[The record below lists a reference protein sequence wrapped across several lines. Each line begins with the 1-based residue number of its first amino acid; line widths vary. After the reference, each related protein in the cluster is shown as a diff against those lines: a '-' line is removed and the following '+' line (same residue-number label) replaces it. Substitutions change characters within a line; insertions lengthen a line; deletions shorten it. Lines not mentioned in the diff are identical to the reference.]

1 MAPAQGGIPGP
12 IAAPRRLQRDFATD
26 NREILS
32 TTLYVRLPHRPHDQ
46 PQPWQFGAMPF
57 ALVRASAE
65 KSRPGATPPAPEL
78 LREGHGLPAD
88 MPAADRLVLIVAA
101 SDVLLTAAMVPP
113 LPPARL
119 RLALPN
125 LIEDVLATDA
135 APCHIALGP
144 ALDPSAPARGPRR
157 RLLMVTDRAW
167 LRAALDQFAEHK
179 HRRRSVLPAQLC
191 LPLAEAEAEPEPE
204 AETPAAAELPE
215 PALAEGAAPPLAE
228 GAEPAPAPA
237 PAVPQAPVVP
247 DEPVPAATLVVEA
260 AASALAPSAGLLD
273 AAAPPPAAAESARL
287 WQLTVR
293 TGPYDGFGLLL
304 NDQALA
310 AWQALAPAGEWHG
323 DKAALA
329 HAPVP
334 ALRNQR
340 RIARASRISE
350 DWRIW
355 LAGAEACLR
364 EPQVDLAQFE
374 FAQGTMDRWNL
385 LAWRLPVAL
394 AVALVL
400 VQIIGM
406 NAQWLMLRQESRRI
420 EAAQVDILHTA
431 FPNVP
436 PVAEP
441 PLLMRR
447 QIEQLRT
454 ASGRSTP
461 GDFLPLADGF
471 ARAAQ
476 SLPPDALLQL
486 DYRAG
491 TLYVALKAGTNT
503 NALRSAVRQ
512 AGLQMEED
520 KTPPDAAVRAGGAP
534 TPPGSRWTIRS
545 ESRAEGKAPGRAA
558 S

>member
-1 MAPAQGGIPGP
+1 M
-12 IAAPRRLQRDFATD
+12 
-26 NREILS
+26 S

-57 ALVRASAE
+57 ALVRATAGD
-65 KSRPGATPPAPEL
+65 KSRRTGLPQAPEL
-78 LREGHGLPAD
+78 LREGHALPAE

-101 SDVLLTAAMVPP
+101 GDVLLTAAMVPP

-125 LIEDVLATDA
+125 LVEDMLATDA

-144 ALDPSAPARGPRR
+144 ALDAGASARGARR

-167 LRAALDQFAEHK
+167 LRAALDQFADHK

-191 LPLAEAEAEPEPE
+191 LPLEEAVETDPLMPETAAVEAPALEPVLAGAEA
-204 AETPAAAELPE
+204 
-215 PALAEGAAPPLAE
+215 
-228 GAEPAPAPA
+228 APAPP
-237 PAVPQAPVVP
+237 PAVPAAPVVP
-247 DEPVPAATLVVEA
+247 ATADESSQPATLVVEA
-260 AASALAPSAGLLD
+260 AASALAQSAMLLD

-293 TGPYDGFGLLL
+293 TGPYDGYGLLL

-310 AWQALAPAGEWHG
+310 AWQMLAPTGHWHG

-334 ALRNQR
+334 ALHAR
-340 RIARASRISE
+340 RATPRASRISD

-364 EPQVDLAQFE
+364 EPQLDLAQFE
-374 FAQGTMDRWNL
+374 FAQGRMDRWNL
-385 LAWRLPVAL
+385 RAWRAPVLL
-394 AVALVL
+394 AVALLL

-406 NAQWLMLRQESRRI
+406 NVQWLMLRQESKRLD
-420 EAAQVDILHTA
+420 AAQIDVLHTA

-441 PLLMRR
+441 ALLMRR

-461 GDFLPLADGF
+461 SDFLPLADGF
-471 ARAAQ
+471 ARAARD
-476 SLPPDALLQL
+476 LAPDALLQL

-491 TLYVALKAGTNT
+491 TLYVSLKSGVNT
-503 NALRSAVRQ
+503 AALRTAARQ
-512 AGLQMEED
+512 VGLLMEED
-520 KTPPDAAVRAGGAP
+520 KSPPDATVRAGGAP
-534 TPPGSRWTIRS
+534 TPAGSRWTVKQ
-545 ESRAEGKAPGRAA
+545 EAAAGGKPEGRAGA
-558 S
+558 

>member
-1 MAPAQGGIPGP
+1 
-12 IAAPRRLQRDFATD
+12 
-26 NREILS
+26 LS

-57 ALVRASAE
+57 ALVRASTE
-65 KSRPGATPPAPEL
+65 KIRAGSSPQAPEL
-78 LREGHGLPAD
+78 LREGHALAAE

-101 SDVLLTAAMVPP
+101 SDVLLTAAVVPP

-125 LIEDVLATDA
+125 LVEDMLATDA

-144 ALDPSAPARGPRR
+144 ALDPAAPARGPRR

-179 HRRRSVLPAQLC
+179 HRRRSVVPAQLC
-191 LPLAEAEAEPEPE
+191 LPLSEATDPASAPAEAVEAVDV
-204 AETPAAAELPE
+204 
-215 PALAEGAAPPLAE
+215 AAPLLA
-228 GAEPAPAPA
+228 GDAAPAPA
-237 PAVPQAPVVP
+237 PQPSVPEIPATA
-247 DEPVPAATLVVEA
+247 DESAQPATLAVEA
-260 AASALAPSAGLLD
+260 AASALAQSASLLD
-273 AAAPPPAAAESARL
+273 ATAPPPAAADTARL

-293 TGPYDGFGLLL
+293 TGPYDGYGLLL

-310 AWQALAPAGEWHG
+310 AWQALAPAGVWHG
-323 DKAALA
+323 DAAALA
-329 HAPVP
+329 NAPVP
-334 ALRNQR
+334 ALRSQR
-340 RIARASRISE
+340 PVARASRISE
-350 DWRIW
+350 NWRIW

-364 EPQVDLAQFE
+364 DAQLDLAQFE
-374 FAQGTMDRWNL
+374 FAQGRMDRWNV

-394 AVALVL
+394 AVALAL

-406 NAQWLMLRQESRRI
+406 NAQWLMLRQESKRI
-420 EAAQVDILHTA
+420 DAAQIDLLHTA

-447 QIEQLRT
+447 QMEQLRT

-461 GDFLPLADGF
+461 SDFLPLADGF
-471 ARAAQ
+471 ARAAH

-491 TLYVALKAGTNT
+491 ALYVTLKAGTNT
-503 NALRSAVRQ
+503 NALRSAARQ

-520 KTPPDAAVRAGGAP
+520 KTPPDATVRGGGTP
-534 TPPGSRWTIRS
+534 TPPGSRWTIKS
-545 ESRAEGKAPGRAA
+545 ESRADNAAQGRAGA
-558 S
+558 

>member
-1 MAPAQGGIPGP
+1 M
-12 IAAPRRLQRDFATD
+12 
-26 NREILS
+26 S

-57 ALVRASAE
+57 ALVRASAAE
-65 KSRPGATPPAPEL
+65 KSRRGAGALASEL
-78 LREGHGLPAD
+78 LREGHALPAD

-113 LPPARL
+113 LPAARL

-125 LIEDVLATDA
+125 LVEDMLATDA

-144 ALDPSAPARGPRR
+144 VLDTAAAPRGARR

-179 HRRRSVLPAQLC
+179 HRRRNVLPAQLC
-191 LPLAEAEAEPEPE
+191 LPLAEAS
-204 AETPAAAELPE
+204 
-215 PALAEGAAPPLAE
+215 
-228 GAEPAPAPA
+228 EPAPAPA
-237 PAVPQAPVVP
+237 PALAEAAPSPDGAPGAQAVATSTAAPIAAPTAAPTAAPEAPVTP
-247 DEPVPAATLVVEA
+247 EDAGQPATLVIEA
-260 AASALAPSAGLLD
+260 SVSALTQSSALLD
-273 AAAPPPAAAESARL
+273 AAAPPPAATETARL

-293 TGPYDGFGLLL
+293 TGQYDGYGLLL

-310 AWQALAPAGEWHG
+310 AWQALAPAGTWHG
-323 DKAALA
+323 DQTALA

-334 ALRNQR
+334 ALRAQR
-340 RIARASRISE
+340 PVARASRIS
-350 DWRIW
+350 DNWRIW

-364 EPQVDLAQFE
+364 DPQLDLAQFE

-385 LAWRLPVAL
+385 LAWRAPLAL
-394 AVALVL
+394 AVLLLLA
-400 VQIIGM
+400 QIIGM
-406 NAQWLMLRQESRRI
+406 NVQWLMLRQESSRV
-420 EAAQVDILHTA
+420 EAAQVDLLHTA

-441 PLLMRR
+441 VLLMRR
-447 QIEQLRT
+447 QMEQLRT

-461 GDFLPLADGF
+461 SDFLPLADGF

-486 DYRAG
+486 DYRSGALYI
-491 TLYVALKAGTNT
+491 TLKSGTNT
-503 NALRSAVRQ
+503 TALRGAVRQ
-512 AGLQMEED
+512 AGLQMDED
-520 KTPPDAAVRAGGAP
+520 KNPPDASVRAGGAP
-534 TPPGSRWTIRS
+534 TSPGSRWIIKT
-545 ESRAEGKAPGRAA
+545 ESRTPDRTGGAQGRAGA
-558 S
+558 